1 MSIVCYILSMEKSQ
15 QKNTAPI
22 FEIDSDELNKGV
34 DTLLNIKTMK
44 GKQEVES
51 YINRLKVVE
60 SAIKNSAGSFNE
72 LFKLHRKLGETLL
85 AEMKNPTSLEFRE
98 TGNGWRIYNK
108 HNNPNIILTEDL
120 SLQAI
125 CKNRSWVEACT
136 HDIYFS
142 SETLAE
148 EINANGLHGD
158 TLNKYR
164 LIGNINY
171 CGLVKE
177 VETMVDS
184 IPIYVKAFAKYIKSG
199 G

>member
-1 MSIVCYILSMEKSQ
+1 MKKKEPKKQPM
-15 QKNTAPI
+15 I
-22 FEIDSDELNKGV
+22 FEIDSEELNKGV

-44 GKQEVES
+44 DKQEVES

-60 SAIKNSAGSFNE
+60 SAIKNSEDSFKE

-85 AEMKNPTSLEFRE
+85 ADMRNPTSLEFKE
-98 TGNGWRIYNK
+98 TCNGWRIYNK
-108 HNNPNIILTEDL
+108 HKNPVIILTEEL

-125 CKNRSWVEACT
+125 CENCSWIEACT

-142 SETLAE
+142 SETLVE
-148 EINANGLHGD
+148 EINANGLHGA
-158 TLNKYR
+158 TLNIYR

-171 CGLVKE
+171 CGLVE
-177 VETMVDS
+177 AVETMVDT
-184 IPIYVKAFAKYIKSG
+184 IPIYVKAFAEYIKRG

>member
-1 MSIVCYILSMEKSQ
+1 MKKKEP
-15 QKNTAPI
+15 QKQPMI
-22 FEIDSDELNKGV
+22 FEIDSEELNKGV
-34 DTLLNIKTMK
+34 DNLLNIKTLTD
-44 GKQEVES
+44 KQEVES

-60 SAIKNSAGSFNE
+60 AAIKNSEDSFNE
-72 LFKLHRKLGETLL
+72 LFKLHRKLGEPLISK
-85 AEMKNPTSLEFRE
+85 MKNPTSLKFSE
-98 TGNGWRIYNK
+98 TGNGWCIYNK
-108 HNNPNIILTEDL
+108 HNNPNIILTEYL

-171 CGLVKE
+171 CGLVEK